1 MIEIS
6 SESTDKIFK
15 VNGHR
20 LKPFLTNP
28 SFVDEVVEEKPKVA
42 DVYRQGMST
51 LWPRCSFLV

>member
-1 MIEIS
+1 MLIEIS

-28 SFVDEVVEEKPKVA
+28 SFVDEVVEEVSLIKPA
-42 DVYRQGMST
+42 
-51 LWPRCSFLV
+51 FLPP